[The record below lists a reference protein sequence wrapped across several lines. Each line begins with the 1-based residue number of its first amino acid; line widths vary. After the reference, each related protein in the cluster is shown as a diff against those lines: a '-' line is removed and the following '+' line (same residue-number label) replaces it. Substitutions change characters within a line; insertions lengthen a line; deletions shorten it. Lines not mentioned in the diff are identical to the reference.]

1 MLLLQGIHTS
11 YGRIEAVKG
20 IDIKIN
26 KGEIVCLIG
35 SNGAGKST
43 TLMTI
48 SGILKPVKGRI
59 LFDGEEIHKLMPH
72 EIVAKGI
79 SQVPE
84 GRRIFPK
91 LTVRE
96 NLEMGAYS
104 VRSQKSEDFGELSRA
119 VISQKNKNKQ
129 LTTQLEYVF
138 DLFPVL
144 KERQKQLGGTL
155 SGGEQQMLAIGRAL
169 MSKPK
174 LLLLDEP
181 SLGLGPIFVGKIFK
195 TIKELNAEGLTTLLV
210 EQNAKAA
217 LRLAHRGYVIESGR
231 VTKEG
236 SGQELLNDPDV
247 KKAYLGE

>member
-1 MLLLQGIHTS
+1 MLKLENIRTS

-20 IDIKIN
+20 ISLEVGR
-26 KGEIVCLIG
+26 GEIVCLIG

-48 SGILKPVKGRI
+48 SGVLAPAGGTIYFEGNETRGLPA
-59 LFDGEEIHKLMPH
+59 HK
-72 EIVAKGI
+72 IVSMGI

-96 NLEMGAYS
+96 NLEMGAFL
-104 VRSQKSEDFGELSRA
+104 RGKGQGAGGKGDFASQLD
-119 VISQKNKNKQ
+119 
-129 LTTQLEYVF
+129 YVF
-138 DLFPVL
+138 SLFPVL
-144 KERQKQLGGTL
+144 HERQKQLGGTL

-169 MSKPK
+169 MSQPR

-181 SLGLGPIFVGKIFK
+181 SLGLAPIIVGKIFR
-195 TIKELNAEGLTTLLV
+195 TIRDLNAGGLTILLV

-217 LRLAHRGYVIESGR
+217 LRLSHRGYVMESG
-231 VTKEG
+231 TITGEG
-236 SGQELLNDPDV
+236 PGNELLSDPHI